1 MNVVAPLPQLHEP
14 NDNSALAR
22 KRRREILMSQ
32 RTLVPDQPPSSTPI
46 ADETPSL
53 KRRKI
58 SHAEVSEESDNSD
71 AKPSRKKVAAKK
83 KSKAAKKPQMKYD
96 PDTPMTK
103 EEAAVWR
110 REQRRKRNRES
121 AAASRQRQRDR
132 ITELEVE
139 VGDWKTKFDGM
150 MDKIRE
156 MEKLTQTA
164 VMDDLMSDIA
174 ALPPP
179 VQSLVSP
186 SCSPSLTPC
195 QSPTESP
202 VTSCSLLDTGKI
214 KAEIDPEAIHQIQV
228 EESEEQLLNKMISRP
243 A

>member
-1 MNVVAPLPQLHEP
+1 MNVVAPLPQMHEP
-14 NDNSALAR
+14 NDSSALAR

-32 RTLVPDQPPSSTPI
+32 RTLVPDQTSSTPL
-46 ADETPSL
+46 DETPSL

-58 SHAEVSEESDNSD
+58 SHAEVSEESDNSE

-83 KSKAAKKPQMKYD
+83 KSKVAKKPQMKYD
-96 PDTPMTK
+96 PDTAMTK

-139 VGDWKTKFDGM
+139 VCDWKTKFDGI

-156 MEKLTQTA
+156 MEQVTQTP

-174 ALPPP
+174 ALPPL
-179 VQSLVSP
+179 QSFVSP
-186 SCSPSLTPC
+186 SSSPNLTPR

-202 VTSCSLLDTGKI
+202 VTSCSLIDTGKI
-214 KAEIDPEAIHQIQV
+214 KAEIDPEAVHQIQV